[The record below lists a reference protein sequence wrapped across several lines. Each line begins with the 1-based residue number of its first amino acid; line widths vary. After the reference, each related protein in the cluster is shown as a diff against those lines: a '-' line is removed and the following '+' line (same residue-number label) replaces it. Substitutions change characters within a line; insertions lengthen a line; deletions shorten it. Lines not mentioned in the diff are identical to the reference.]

1 LEYLVIDGGI
11 IIKLVLRK
19 QCVRVWTGFIWLG
32 IRTGSSTEPSGS
44 IKDGKILTSRAAI
57 LASQDE
63 LCSIKLFT
71 CHNLKYNRLPLP
83 WSPASLMMEIEPI
96 SETLWF

>member
-1 LEYLVIDGGI
+1 
-11 IIKLVLRK
+11 
-19 QCVRVWTGFIWLG
+19 VRVWTGFIWLG
-32 IRTGSSTEPSGS
+32 IRTGSGTEPSGS

-71 CHNLKYNRLPLP
+71 CHNFKYNRLPLP
-83 WSPASLMMEIEPI
+83 GFSDDGNITNFRNVVVLITPTRWKSAIKRLAQ
-96 SETLWF
+96 